1 MLLIFSGVIHI
12 AVLVSCPSIYVPPRL
27 TQQIPKVVLTEM
39 ILVIPFIWS
48 VFLLF
53 RYRTLEERV
62 IGYLSLAVSLFWLA
76 VGTSI
81 LGMMH

>member
-1 MLLIFSGVIHI
+1 MFLIVSGVIHI
-12 AVLVSCPSIYVPPRL
+12 AVLVGCPSIYVPPRL
-27 TQQIPKVVLTEM
+27 SQQIPKVVLTEM
-39 ILVIPFIWS
+39 ILVIPFIWI

-62 IGYLSLAVSLFWLA
+62 TGYLSFAVSLLWLS
-76 VGTSI
+76 VGASI